1 MKKKLSDLLE
11 RYGKIA
17 LVLYFVIFLSVWAG
31 FALAIS
37 FGFKPEGAT
46 GGAGLLGASYVATK
60 LSQPLRI
67 AATLG
72 LTPGVAR
79 VWAYIRRQP
88 QPPTTPPSPPP
99 AD

>member
-1 MKKKLSDLLE
+1 MKKKLNELLE
-11 RYGKIA
+11 KYGPVAI
-17 LVLYFVIFLSVWAG
+17 VLYFVIFFGVWGG

-37 FGFKPEGAT
+37 LGFKPESAS
-46 GGAGLLGASYVATK
+46 GGAGLIGASYLATK
-60 LSQPLRI
+60 LTQPLRI

-79 VWAYIRRQP
+79 VWAYLRPRS
-88 QPPTTPPSPPP
+88 QPPTPPPP